1 MTILDEPIAPSASPS
16 ASPSR
21 RRRGMRRAGLAVS
34 ALLIAA
40 ALAIGADVAWQ
51 LWGTGIATARAQ
63 HALGQQ
69 FHSAVA
75 ESGVA
80 DIVAAPTS
88 PRSAP
93 APGGLFGHLVIPR
106 IGLDDYVV
114 EGVGEAQL
122 AEGPGHYP
130 GTAQIGA
137 PGNVG
142 IAGHR
147 TTYGAPFYDLNE
159 LQAGDLI
166 YLTNT
171 AGQTFTYKVTT
182 HFIVVPSDGAVLDP
196 TTVPSLTLTTC
207 NPRFSATDRLVVRAT
222 LVQGASHQAP

>member
-1 MTILDEPIAPSASPS
+1 
-16 ASPSR
+16 
-21 RRRGMRRAGLAVS
+21 MRRAGLVVS
-34 ALLIAA
+34 ALFIAA
-40 ALAIGADVAWQ
+40 ALAIGGDVAWQ

-75 ESGVA
+75 ESSVA
-80 DIVAAPTS
+80 DVVAAPTS
-88 PRSAP
+88 QPPSAP
-93 APGGLFGHLVIPR
+93 ALGGLFGHLVIPR

-122 AEGPGHYP
+122 AKGPGHYP

-137 PGNVG
+137 QGNVG

-182 HFIVVPSDGAVLDP
+182 HFIVPPSDGAVLDP

-222 LVQGASHQAP
+222 LVPGASHQAA